1 MTGAGEPFE
10 FCFLDERGSGERSL
24 VERVIVLTSWL
35 DLTIDGLVLVGSPRD
50 GKRDI
55 DRDCGLC
62 LLLVR
67 GGLFPRLLVGE
78 A

>member
-1 MTGAGEPFE
+1 M
-10 FCFLDERGSGERSL
+10 
-24 VERVIVLTSWL
+24 VIVPSSWL
-35 DLTIDGLVLVGSPRD
+35 DLTIDGLVLMGSPND